1 MIYYPLWLNNL
12 LPMVIKCISSL
23 IGIRKV
29 HTLFHTCSVILE
41 VRVWKGERYFLVI
54 HQITQQKHFAGI
66 KMSKQFPSSK
76 MKVIISDI
84 IGRNS
89 YLITR
94 PQFLWISGIF
104 CGQAIIQVHWPVSF
118 YGWNSTIDLLQS
130 VFLKKYAFV
139 ILCDFTFEHTVT
151 PATNYH

>member
-1 MIYYPLWLNNL
+1 
-12 LPMVIKCISSL
+12 MVIKCISSL

-54 HQITQQKHFAGI
+54 HQITQQKHFADMG
-66 KMSKQFPSSK
+66 MSKQFPSSK

-118 YGWNSTIDLLQS
+118 YGWSSAIDLLQS
-130 VFLKKYAFV
+130 VFLKKN
-139 ILCDFTFEHTVT
+139 T
-151 PATNYH
+151 PLQYFATLPLSIQLLLLRIIINRINLTATM